1 MPVTRWN
8 SFPAI
13 DPKKWRTA
21 VGDSISPSNA
31 SWERPIWSPEDA
43 TFEFPSRRIADPSE
57 GNPWQLQERI
67 HSEDQVLDSLLN
79 GVAGLRLDA
88 SDCDM
93 TWFDGV
99 HMNMVELHVEPKL
112 FHANKLDVHALLEA
126 GWRGSCPLDITPAV
140 GSAQMND
147 HWRMLDKAPHLRI
160 WRFGES
166 DHRLRG
172 LNLKEALVEH
182 CLMLDHWLKWA
193 KASDA
198 IVEEELNRMVWRWWT
213 SVDVMEEVAGL
224 RALRALWS
232 RWLAANQLDDRAVWI
247 DAVTSDVTFRDELE
261 TDHLIDLT
269 VASYAAII
277 GGADGLETV
286 PHMKSKSEVPPGEN
300 ALRWA
305 RNIQHLMREEAG
317 LHRTFDPMGGSRT
330 VDRWSSNLLEAAW
343 SAYLESKL

>member
-1 MPVTRWN
+1 
-8 SFPAI
+8 
-13 DPKKWRTA
+13 
-21 VGDSISPSNA
+21 
-31 SWERPIWSPEDA
+31 
-43 TFEFPSRRIADPSE
+43 
-57 GNPWQLQERI
+57 
-67 HSEDQVLDSLLN
+67 
-79 GVAGLRLDA
+79 
-88 SDCDM
+88 M

-112 FHANKLDVHALLEA
+112 FRANKLDVHELLET
-126 GWRGSCPLDITPAV
+126 GWRGSCGLDITSVV
-140 GSAQMND
+140 GPAQMND
-147 HWRMLDKAPHLRI
+147 HWRMLDEAPHLRI
-160 WRFGES
+160 WRFGAS

-172 LNLKEALVEH
+172 LNLMEALVEH
-182 CLMLDHWLKWA
+182 CLLLDHWLKWA

-198 IVEEELNRMVWRWWT
+198 VVEDELNRMVWRWWT

-247 DAVTSDVTFRDELE
+247 DAVTSDVTYRDELE

-286 PHMKSKSEVPPGEN
+286 PHIKSKSELPPDEN

-330 VDRWSSNLLEAAW
+330 VDLWSSNLLEAAW